1 VDGRWEWTLAGQ
13 NWQETEKEKNVG
25 EKGGD
30 MRLFVCQF
38 AYNRNDTGRRGGARR
53 D

>member
-1 VDGRWEWTLAGQ
+1 VWE
-13 NWQETEKEKNVG
+13 EKRR
-25 EKGGD
+25 D
-30 MRLFVCQF
+30 MRLFVYQF